1 LLSLRLCA
9 EAPRLNEEVFPAREK
24 EMICDA
30 ARGELE
36 AAREALAVSERELQ
50 RVKQKGCEVAT
61 RSDRRV
67 FQVPDYKAL
76 PWPVVTGPDITL
88 EHDPNNKDLGRESI
102 NAAEFAEPFTGGTGA
117 LDRVLHKPAYNSP
130 GTDFAGSGNLI
141 STEQASFV
149 GSELPQPPLYQQL
162 ASSIRMDFHGIV
174 PPGSETAPAAMA
186 QSQLGT
192 TLGTLEPRVEA
203 ARPQARQVSVYGA
216 AAPSSCQPR
225 PFAVRLSR
233 AVKGALY
240 DCLHL
245 EDITDEHLS
254 AAGCASKFT
263 YVATR
268 DGRGPYLALLVLAAA
283 LAALVLCR
291 AILRR

>member
-1 LLSLRLCA
+1 
-9 EAPRLNEEVFPAREK
+9 
-24 EMICDA
+24 MICDA
-30 ARGELE
+30 ARGQLE

-50 RVKQKGCEVAT
+50 RVKQKGCDNGT
-61 RSDRRV
+61 LSDRRV
-67 FQVPDYKAL
+67 FQVPNYKAL

-88 EHDPNNKDLGRESI
+88 EYDPNNKDLGRASI
-102 NAAEFAEPFTGGTGA
+102 NAAEFAEPFTGGTGVF
-117 LDRVLHKPAYNSP
+117 DRKLLESPAYNSP

-141 STEQASFV
+141 ATERASYV

-162 ASSIRMDFHGIV
+162 ASSVRMDFNGII

-192 TLGTLEPRVEA
+192 TLGTLEPRVDA
-203 ARPQARQVSVYGA
+203 SRAPGRDASIYGA
-216 AAPSSCQPR
+216 SLTPPSPLPSVKPSSPA
-225 PFAVRLSR
+225 FGVRLGR
-233 AVKGALY
+233 AMKGALY

-245 EDITDEHLS
+245 NDITEDHLY
-254 AAGCASKFT
+254 AASCSSKFT

-283 LAALVLCR
+283 LLALFLCKLFFR
-291 AILRR
+291 